1 MSFQMNTIH
10 AGAVQEVVKEAVT
23 EVVQEIVLAV
33 VLIHLDKIDC
43 II

>member
-10 AGAVQEVVKEAVT
+10 AGAVQEVVKEVVT
-23 EVVQEIVLAV
+23 EVVLAV

>member
-1 MSFQMNTIH
+1 MNTIH
-10 AGAVQEVVKEAVT
+10 AGAVQEVVKEVVT

>member
-1 MSFQMNTIH
+1 MNTIH
-10 AGAVQEVVKEAVT
+10 AGAVQEVVK

>member
-1 MSFQMNTIH
+1 MSTIH
-10 AGAVQEVVKEAVT
+10 AGAVQEVVKEVVK
-23 EVVQEIVLAV
+23 EVVLAV